1 MKNTIK
7 TLSLALAIILST
19 NTISVKKAEAG
30 VIIGVATAGVG
41 GALVGLTLSA
51 AGFFWGIQSED
62 LNWKAGALF
71 VLSEE
76 VEAQNISQQLQT
88 KYPALES
95 YIADEIA
102 HLVVINSN
110 LVEFNKD
117 GLKDVI
123 IPEQELSEV
132 LELTSMLSSQLAEQ
146 IKADL
151 TQSSKK

>member
-7 TLSLALAIILST
+7 TLSLALAIIFST
-19 NTISVKKAEAG
+19 NTLSVKKAEAG

-71 VLSEE
+71 VLNEE

-102 HLVVINSN
+102 QLVVGHSN
-110 LVEFNKD
+110 LVEFNQN
-117 GLKDVI
+117 GLKEVI
-123 IPEQELSEV
+123 IPEDQLNEV
-132 LELTSMLSSQLAEQ
+132 LELTSMLNSDLALQL
-146 IKADL
+146 KSDL
-151 TQSSKK
+151 TLSSKK

>member
-1 MKNTIK
+1 MKKLIQTFSI
-7 TLSLALAIILST
+7 SLALMVSL
-19 NTISVKKAEAG
+19 NTITVKKAEAG

-71 VLSEE
+71 VLNEE
-76 VEAQNISQQLQT
+76 VETQNISQQLQS

-95 YIADEIA
+95 YLADEIA
-102 HLVVINSN
+102 NLVISNSN
-110 LVEFNKD
+110 LVELDDK
-117 GLKDVI
+117 GLKEVI
-123 IPEQELSEV
+123 IPADELEEV
-132 LELTSMLSSQLAEQ
+132 LAITGMMNPELAGQL
-146 IKADL
+146 KADL